1 MNHRAFPVLRL
12 RLTGWTVVAFLLL
25 VGGPLT
31 PLHLSAK
38 ENPGGLTNENRIAI
52 IRGVSSEFAKARVAL
67 PRGEKG
73 LALNEK
79 GHYNEN
85 ELKALLMKFGTAID
99 AGQDLQITRIEF
111 RPKEILF
118 EINGGG
124 KKKSR
129 WTDHVQ
135 VSAGPLGTPTTRPGQ
150 GITETGASLL
160 LRFPGAVPNLT
171 SDEVKQML
179 EHVLNF
185 KPQSASENYVD
196 TLPPEFKEA
205 VAKHEARVG
214 MDRNMVIAAMGRPDR
229 KIREKNSEGIDQ
241 EQWIYGAPPGKVIF
255 ITFQGEKA
263 ISIKEY

>member
-1 MNHRAFPVLRL
+1 MSHLPFSVFRL
-12 RLTGWTVVAFLLL
+12 RLTGWTAVALLPL

-38 ENPGGLTNENRIAI
+38 ENPGGLTDENRIAI

-67 PRGEKG
+67 PRGDKG
-73 LALNEK
+73 LGLNEK
-79 GHYNEN
+79 GDYNEN
-85 ELKALLMKFGTAID
+85 ELKALLMKYGTAVD

-129 WTDHVQ
+129 WTDHIQ
-135 VSAGPLGTPTTRPGQ
+135 VSAGPIGTRTTQPGQ
-150 GITETGASLL
+150 GINESGSSLL
-160 LRFPGAVPNLT
+160 LRFPGAIPNLS

-179 EHVLNF
+179 GHVLNF

-196 TLPPEFKEA
+196 SLPPEFKEA

-229 KIREKNSEGIDQ
+229 KIREKNSEEIDQ

>member
-1 MNHRAFPVLRL
+1 MSHLPFSVFRL
-12 RLTGWTVVAFLLL
+12 RLTGWTAVALLPL

-38 ENPGGLTNENRIAI
+38 ENPRGLTDENRIAI

-67 PRGEKG
+67 PRGDKG
-73 LALNEK
+73 LGLNEK
-79 GHYNEN
+79 GDYNEN
-85 ELKALLMKFGTAID
+85 ELKALLMKYGTAVD

-129 WTDHVQ
+129 WTDHIQ
-135 VSAGPLGTPTTRPGQ
+135 VSAGPIGTRTTQPGQ
-150 GITETGASLL
+150 GINESGSSLL
-160 LRFPGAVPNLT
+160 LRFPGAIPNLS

-179 EHVLNF
+179 GHVLNF

-196 TLPPEFKEA
+196 SLPPEFKEA

-229 KIREKNSEGIDQ
+229 KIREKNSEEIDQ